1 MRAYILPGILGLVLG
16 LMGSWCGLVTPAGL
30 RNALGLRRSH
40 ALRSALYALGAAMA
54 MTALL
59 CWLAVIDVD
68 SIDVYPLS
76 GGLLMAGGLFG
87 LAAGLSGFTPLT
99 AFAGAAHH
107 PLEALC
113 VMAGALLTV
122 QLPLPEGL
130 FADLPPRID
139 ATLFRVTLD
148 EPFLLGGGF
157 LGQAC
162 AGLLLMALAMS
173 IPSPRVRLL
182 TDEEILRRAREASAE
197 DAPPPENAPADT
209 FVASLPGEE
218 PLVVD
223 TGMDE
228 EPADAEEE
236 TASDETEDTA
246 DDAAQEAEPDV
257 PAAEGMPAEVAD
269 IAPLADLLPDDSVAP
284 PPDKA

>member
-1 MRAYILPGILGLVLG
+1 MRGYILPGILGLFLG

-30 RNALGLRRSH
+30 RNALGLRRSY

-59 CWLAVIDVD
+59 CWLAMIDVD

-76 GGLLMAGGLFG
+76 GGVLMAGGLFG

-99 AFAGAAHH
+99 GFAGAAHH

-113 VMAGALLTV
+113 VIAGALLTV

-162 AGLLLMALAMS
+162 AGLLLMALAMC

-182 TDEEILRRAREASAE
+182 TDEEILRRAQEASSAE
-197 DAPPPENAPADT
+197 DAPPPEEAPADT

-228 EPADAEEE
+228 ESAGAENE

-246 DDAAQEAEPDV
+246 EDVEDVFPNEPAEED
-257 PAAEGMPAEVAD
+257 MPAEPAD
-269 IAPLADLLPDDSVAP
+269 IAPLADLLPDESVAP
-284 PPDKA
+284 PPDEA